1 MIDDFVPATYTC
13 LYAGVTVAQEGRYLK
28 SALER
33 AREDEVYRLVFYP
46 EGWKNYTQNVT
57 AYISDD
63 IGEVYHQCTTMG
75 WEWYDWG
82 VEYFKS
88 FKSNETQG
96 WPISALQTLLENIIT
111 ITQINQALVQ
121 TVDSKDFINFSFL
134 MGRLIRVVMIVKP
147 MPVDTFEN
155 QFLADIYIH
164 T

>member
-1 MIDDFVPATYTC
+1 
-13 LYAGVTVAQEGRYLK
+13 
-28 SALER
+28 
-33 AREDEVYRLVFYP
+33 
-46 EGWKNYTQNVT
+46 
-57 AYISDD
+57 
-63 IGEVYHQCTTMG
+63 MG

-155 QFLADIYIH
+155 QFLADIPIH
-164 T
+164 TKEVLLQ